1 MRMDS
6 IKLFESELKLM
17 ELIWEHAPI
26 TAKELT
32 LVAEEEIG
40 WNKNTTYTILKKL
53 VQKEVLKREE
63 PNFVCI
69 PLVTRDQIVKTETE
83 HLLKRL
89 FKGSR
94 SAFVSSFFEKESLS
108 REEVELL
115 KKIIEKNEDP
125 K

>member
-1 MRMDS
+1 MDS